1 MAKAENYMVIN
12 SETGQSEDI
21 MGKYMYYS
29 LPKLFVKAE
38 KVKEICEKLNFPI
51 GPRENISKTDAF
63 KSATGDIRDRI
74 EEKVDD
80 NLKIRK
86 IYCRDNI
93 RVESD
98 VISRELVEETLYEK
112 TNSYRKLANITL
124 DKATGKMVL
133 SDVEFSSG
141 VDVYRYFNE
150 AERLFELYQDCIGNS
165 GIETMAGKYVS
176 GLHALNISARG
187 YHYFVPKAYMQGIS
201 LLEDFMELISRENLF
216 EYKNKRDA
224 KYISINSMYVVDD
237 DKQRKKMAHEFYQ
250 SMGAEIEEYQRRI
263 EKLIRNGNSSQA
275 ILDRWELKIRA
286 LEHKKREYETI
297 LKQNLSGMD
306 ENFMMLRSMCD
317 QFKYNVRAS
326 SLAGLAA

>member
-29 LPKLFVKAE
+29 LPKMFIKAD

-51 GPRENISKTDAF
+51 RSRENISKTDAF

-74 EEKVDD
+74 EEDVNGK
-80 NLKIRK
+80 LKIRK
-86 IYCRDNI
+86 IYCRDNKRI
-93 RVESD
+93 ENE

-112 TNSYRKLANITL
+112 TNSYKKLANITL
-124 DKATGKMVL
+124 DKATGNMVL

-141 VDVYRYFNE
+141 VDVYKYFNE
-150 AERLFELYQDCIGNS
+150 AERLFEMYQDCIGNS
-165 GIETMAGKYVS
+165 GIETMANKYVLS
-176 GLHALNISARG
+176 MHALNISARG

-201 LLEDFMELISRENLF
+201 LLEDFMELISQENLF

-237 DKQRKKMAHEFYQ
+237 EKQRKKMAYEFYQ
-250 SMGAEIEEYQRRI
+250 SMGTEIEEYQRRI

-286 LEHKKREYETI
+286 LESKKREYETI

-306 ENFMMLRSMCD
+306 ENFMILRNMCD

-326 SLAGLAA
+326 SLSGLAA

>member
-29 LPKLFVKAE
+29 LPKMFIKAD
-38 KVKEICEKLNFPI
+38 KVREICEKLNFPVNA
-51 GPRENISKTDAF
+51 RENISKTDAF

-74 EEKVDD
+74 EEKVDGK
-80 NLKIRK
+80 LKIRK
-86 IYCRDNI
+86 IYCRDNKRI
-93 RVESD
+93 ENE

-141 VDVYRYFNE
+141 VDVYKYFDE
-150 AERLFELYQDCIGNS
+150 AQRLFEMYQDCIGNS
-165 GIETMAGKYVS
+165 GIETMANKYVF
-176 GLHALNISARG
+176 GMHALNISARG

-201 LLEDFMELISRENLF
+201 LLEDFMELISQENLF
-216 EYKNKRDA
+216 EYKNKRDS

-237 DKQRKKMAHEFYQ
+237 EKQRKKMAYEFYQ

-286 LEHKKREYETI
+286 LESKKREYEI
-297 LKQNLSGMD
+297 LLKQNLSGMD
-306 ENFMMLRSMCD
+306 ENFMILRNMCD

-326 SLAGLAA
+326 SLSGLAA

>member
-1 MAKAENYMVIN
+1 MAKVENYMVIN

-29 LPKLFVKAE
+29 LPKMFIKAD

-51 GPRENISKTDAF
+51 RSRENISKTDAF

-74 EEKVDD
+74 EEKVDGK
-80 NLKIRK
+80 LKVRK
-86 IYCRDNI
+86 IYCRDNKRI
-93 RVESD
+93 ENE

-112 TNSYRKLANITL
+112 TNSYKKLANITL
-124 DKATGKMVL
+124 DKATGRMVL
-133 SDVEFSSG
+133 SDVEFPSG
-141 VDVYRYFNE
+141 VDVYKYFNE
-150 AERLFELYQDCIGNS
+150 AERLFEMYQDCIGNS
-165 GIETMAGKYVS
+165 GIETMANKYVLS
-176 GLHALNISARG
+176 MHALNISARG

-201 LLEDFMELISRENLF
+201 LLEDFMELISQENLF

-237 DKQRKKMAHEFYQ
+237 EKQRKKMAYEFYQ
-250 SMGAEIEEYQRRI
+250 SMGTEIEEYQRRI

-286 LEHKKREYETI
+286 LESKKREYETI

-306 ENFMMLRSMCD
+306 ENFMILRNMCD

-326 SLAGLAA
+326 SLSGLAA